1 METLAFFLEADPGV
15 GCISRLM
22 DWLDIVDK
30 GVSVAVALREGLE
43 IIAVSKLD
51 GAILSLLLG
60 VSIRDT
66 NDIQR
71 ADRVV

>member
-1 METLAFFLEADPGV
+1 
-15 GCISRLM
+15 M

-43 IIAVSKLD
+43 IIALSKLD